1 MDKKVTEWQ
10 ILFSMT
16 SGKDDFY
23 TEDENEYKEYF
34 QELKDNNELNEIEQC
49 IKKTYIWNDEVED
62 WEEDWVDV
70 LYDGVMNLEETK
82 YNIYT
87 TSGENGVYNT
97 TLYDTVDS
105 EEQASDIVS
114 ELQAQGLGA
123 DYEKVDE
130 EYTKTPK
137 KLEEDE
143 TPSIVS
149 YNLTNGGYGNNQDTV
164 YGKLSDNTGYIYEPE
179 TDTVTIYD
187 EVPIELLHVLFY
199 NSENEDELLDDEYQ
213 RLVQEYQDEH
223 LIKSLYSGPLVQ
235 ELHNR
240 YFADDEVEEILDE
253 NLDKTPDIV
262 AYNVTDGGYVNNA
275 NTVYGKLSDGTYFV
289 YYTEM
294 DLVETYDCEPDE
306 LLEIL
311 YADEDELPAEARE
324 EAFNEFFEQHNVDT
338 YGPGDELYEKLHKLY
353 YEEDSLEEAKTDN
366 SSKLNIEYVTPN
378 YTGGGIYVYTGK
390 FKNGNYFIADD
401 TYFGKEGNTFSPF
414 DIRVVDTDPD
424 KVYTDE
430 EGLEYTLLD
439 DMVYQEQHLVEDIED
454 DNAKEL
460 TKEILQWII
469 TNKPEGN
476 YQMGEMQEYL
486 DITNKS
492 NKVEE
497 TKSYTLSLIPDDLY
511 KVLLNIQEMYQ
522 EDLLNSDEDIFANTE
537 DSYAVEM
544 LYNNL
549 ADIITTPI
557 YRKYRN
563 ENYKV
568 ANPDK
573 IDMKVDNYIINALG
587 TIIREDK
594 LEEYRLKNTITENNI
609 SYYIDEYYPSKTQAE
624 QAERKFK
631 DQGKSAYIKQIDNE
645 YAVYVSYEPL
655 KTETFNIKNAGKD
668 KSDFK
673 QMLKTFDNNG
683 KYAKRGNWEIG
694 RGGYDLWY
702 EVSYNKVPVIGCTA
716 GKVSAYQKGFEEY
729 AKLVAE
735 EYGDTYI
742 DTLTEGKVTTT
753 SGTYDTKKYDEICN
767 KVKQA
772 YKDAWEGKISYSD
785 LEDIKKNSGLSSGEL
800 SSVQYM
806 ASRETDKKEETKQQE
821 NPTIKFVGKLSKDD
835 TTFPIKLLGSN
846 IFQYKD
852 ITVEEIFDSVKDI
865 LASYKSKSVN
875 IEIVEQKDIDYNM
888 LNTDFSHTA
897 LTKYTL
903 KRDSQ
908 VCYALEEF
916 NGIGDEENTTTYI
929 TNKEI
934 PDNEINNFILALD
947 NYYNKVFSNSTLKE
961 ETKHYNITDNT
972 KFISYEPDM
981 EGTYTMS
988 DMKKV
993 YNTKVSDEY
1002 KKEGSDFK
1010 DWLDDMLKSGVYEIV
1025 EAKTKGIFDKK
1036 DMKSYLVDISK
1047 AVANVVSKSAKS
1059 ASIEIPNKGE
1069 LMNNNS
1075 VIVYELPTRFTG
1087 DMVGLGEE
1095 IAKQLYSDLESGRVK
1110 EVKCVP
1116 THTKKGQVLTLSIIG
1131 PDIVSVEENK
1141 SLSTLKSKLTDKI
1154 NKILQTPEYGF
1165 EPNEISQYTVI
1176 EIKPLNDTETKVEIR
1191 VELSYEALNG
1201 LIEELNPI
1209 VQQYDKEAY
1218 FDIEEPGIA
1227 SAIIS
1232 TRKNKI
1238 TEEETE
1244 SVNTKIHNLIR
1255 QINDWY
1261 KANNIDKVVLY
1272 EETPNYGIVSTNIL
1286 DKELYDKYGTTAYTP
1301 EDEQV
1306 FNQDGFGYAV
1316 IKYLEDYLK
1325 KLSTYKVTENE
1336 NFDERVQQIVAD
1348 LKEEPLVKKYLYD
1361 TTWLSGSSTTV
1372 YPIEI
1377 GKEDI
1382 TLQWKSDKNV
1392 FNSFIKR
1399 IVDKYPEISD
1409 GWFNQTDGEEPSS
1422 ITFKLVQK
1430 RYENKKITEDIDTEE
1445 IKDKVEQ
1452 EKQETGIKD
1461 DIDTEEEVKTATKK
1475 EVYQYAKQQGLDLE
1489 KLRKQGIDL
1498 SEVEET
1504 LDKVIGNM
1512 VSKSIIEYEDKTG
1525 KSVVWDYKVTNNDID
1540 IIISEI

>member
-1 MDKKVTEWQ
+1 MNKKVTEWQ

-16 SGKDDFY
+16 SDKDDFY

-179 TDTVTIYD
+179 TDTATIYD

-253 NLDKTPDIV
+253 NLDKTPDI
-262 AYNVTDGGYVNNA
+262 
-275 NTVYGKLSDGTYFV
+275 
-289 YYTEM
+289 
-294 DLVETYDCEPDE
+294 
-306 LLEIL
+306 
-311 YADEDELPAEARE
+311 
-324 EAFNEFFEQHNVDT
+324 
-338 YGPGDELYEKLHKLY
+338 
-353 YEEDSLEEAKTDN
+353 
-366 SSKLNIEYVTPN
+366 EYVTPN

-401 TYFGKEGNTFSPF
+401 TYFGKEGDTFSPF

-424 KVYTDE
+424 KVYIDE
-430 EGLEYTLLD
+430 DGLEYTLLD

-454 DNAKEL
+454 DNAKEF

-476 YQMGEMQEYL
+476 YQIGEMQEYL

-522 EDLLNSDEDIFANTE
+522 EDLLNGDEDLFANTE

-865 LASYKSKSVN
+865 VASYKNKSVN

-947 NYYNKVFSNSTLKE
+947 NYYNKVFSNSTLKD

-981 EGTYTMS
+981 EGTYTIS

-1191 VELSYEALNG
+1191 AELSYEALNG

-1232 TRKNKI
+1232 TKKNKI

-1255 QINDWY
+1255 QINAWY
-1261 KANNIDKVVLY
+1261 EANNIDKVVLY
-1272 EETPNYGIVSTNIL
+1272 EETPNYGMVSTNVL
-1286 DKELYDKYGTTAYTP
+1286 DRELYNKYGTTAYTP

-1306 FNQDGFGYAV
+1306 FNQDGFGYEV
-1316 IKYLEDYLK
+1316 IKYLEKYLK
-1325 KLSTYKVTENE
+1325 E
-1336 NFDERVQQIVAD
+1336 
-1348 LKEEPLVKKYLYD
+1348 LKAH
-1361 TTWLSGSSTTV
+1361 
-1372 YPIEI
+1372 
-1377 GKEDI
+1377 
-1382 TLQWKSDKNV
+1382 
-1392 FNSFIKR
+1392 
-1399 IVDKYPEISD
+1399 
-1409 GWFNQTDGEEPSS
+1409 
-1422 ITFKLVQK
+1422 
-1430 RYENKKITEDIDTEE
+1430 KITEDIDTEE
-1445 IKDKVEQ
+1445 IQNKVEQ

-1461 DIDTEEEVKTATKK
+1461 DIDTEEEIKTATKK

-1489 KLRKQGIDL
+1489 KLRKQGIEL
-1498 SEVEET
+1498 SEVAET

>member
-1 MDKKVTEWQ
+1 MEKTVTEWQ

-16 SGKDDFY
+16 SDKEDFY

-34 QELKDNNELNEIEQC
+34 QELKDNGELDQVEQC
-49 IKKTYIWNDEVED
+49 IKKDYIWNDETED

-70 LYDGVMNLEETK
+70 LYDSVMDLEKPK
-82 YNIYT
+82 YNIYV
-87 TSGENGVYNT
+87 TSGEDGVYNT

-123 DYEKVDE
+123 AYEKVE
-130 EYTKTPK
+130 EVYNKIPK
-137 KLEEDE
+137 KLEEND

-253 NLDKTPDIV
+253 NFDKTPDIV

-366 SSKLNIEYVTPN
+366 SSKLNIEYVVPN

-390 FKNGNYFIADD
+390 LKDGNYFIADD
-401 TYFGKEGNTFSPF
+401 TYFGKEGDTFSPF

-430 EGLEYTLLD
+430 DGIEYTLLD
-439 DMVYQEQHLVEDIED
+439 DTYYQEQHFVEDIEE
-454 DNAKEL
+454 DNAKEF
-460 TKEILQWII
+460 TKMILQWVID
-469 TNKPEGN
+469 NKPEGN
-476 YQMGEMQEYL
+476 YQIGDMEEYL
-486 DITNKS
+486 SIASGID
-492 NKVEE
+492 KVEE
-497 TKSYTLSLIPDDLY
+497 
-511 KVLLNIQEMYQ
+511 
-522 EDLLNSDEDIFANTE
+522 ANT
-537 DSYAVEM
+537 V
-544 LYNNL
+544 
-549 ADIITTPI
+549 
-557 YRKYRN
+557 
-563 ENYKV
+563 
-568 ANPDK
+568 
-573 IDMKVDNYIINALG
+573 
-587 TIIREDK
+587 
-594 LEEYRLKNTITENNI
+594 
-609 SYYIDEYYPSKTQAE
+609 
-624 QAERKFK
+624 
-631 DQGKSAYIKQIDNE
+631 
-645 YAVYVSYEPL
+645 
-655 KTETFNIKNAGKD
+655 GKD

-673 QMLKTFDNNG
+673 RMLKTFDNNG

-702 EVSYNKVPVIGCTA
+702 EISYNKVPVIGCTA
-716 GKVSAYQKGFEEY
+716 GKVSAYQKGYEEY

-753 SGTYDTKKYDEICN
+753 SGTYDTDKYDEICN

-772 YKDAWEGKISYSD
+772 YKDTWAGKISYSD

-800 SSVQYM
+800 SSIQYM

-821 NPTIKFVGKLSKDD
+821 NPTIKLVGKLSKDD

-852 ITVEEIFDSVKDI
+852 ITVEEIFDSVKGI
-865 LASYKSKSVN
+865 VTSYKNEGVN
-875 IEIVEQKDIDYNM
+875 IEIVEQRDIDYNM
-888 LNTDFSHTA
+888 LNTDFSHTT

-903 KRDSQ
+903 NRDSQ

-916 NGIGDEENTTTYI
+916 NGVGDEEDTTTYI

-947 NYYNKVFSNSTLKE
+947 EYYNKSFSTLKE
-961 ETKHYNITDNT
+961 ETKQYNITDNT

-993 YNTKVSDEY
+993 YDTKVSDEY

-1010 DWLDDMLKSGVYEIV
+1010 DWLNDMLKSGVYEIK
-1025 EAKTKGIFDKK
+1025 EAKSTGIFEEEDVR
-1036 DMKSYLVDISK
+1036 SYLTDIAEVVTS
-1047 AVANVVSKSAKS
+1047 AIRQTATTAN
-1059 ASIEIPNKGE
+1059 IELPTTGT
-1069 LMNNNS
+1069 LMNDNS
-1075 VIVYELPTRFTG
+1075 VILYELPIIRFTG
-1087 DMVGLGEE
+1087 DKIGLGEH
-1095 IAKQLYSDLESGRVK
+1095 ISAKLLEKLKSGKVQDI
-1110 EVKCVP
+1110 KCVP
-1116 THTKKGQVLTLSIIG
+1116 EHRPNNKEVYLLSIIG
-1131 PDIVSVEENK
+1131 ADIVKTDETK
-1141 SLSTLKSKLTDKI
+1141 SIDTLEQKVKSKIQKV
-1154 NKILQTPEYGF
+1154 LQRPDFGF
-1165 EPNEISQYTVI
+1165 TEKDVDDYTVVEISQEDI
-1176 EIKPLNDTETKVEIR
+1176 GTKVQVR
-1191 VELSYEALNG
+1191 AELDYEAFEK
-1201 LIEELNPI
+1201 LIDELNPI
-1209 VQQYDKEAY
+1209 VQAYDKNSY
-1218 FDIEEPGIA
+1218 FEMEEPGIA
-1227 SAIIS
+1227 SAILS
-1232 TRKNKI
+1232 TKNNKI
-1238 TEEETE
+1238 TEGL
-1244 SVNTKIHNLIR
+1244 SVNETIRDLIS
-1255 QINDWY
+1255 QINKWFE
-1261 KANNIDKVVLY
+1261 NNKIDKVVLY
-1272 EETPNYGIVSTNIL
+1272 EETPYYGIVSTNVL
-1286 DKELYDKYGTTAYTP
+1286 DKELYDKYGTTAYET
-1301 EDEQV
+1301 EKEQV
-1306 FNQDGFGYAV
+1306 FNQDGFGYEV
-1316 IKYLEDYLK
+1316 IKYLENYLK
-1325 KLSTYKVTENE
+1325 TLKTNRVTEE
-1336 NFDERVQQIVAD
+1336 
-1348 LKEEPLVKKYLYD
+1348 
-1361 TTWLSGSSTTV
+1361 
-1372 YPIEI
+1372 
-1377 GKEDI
+1377 
-1382 TLQWKSDKNV
+1382 
-1392 FNSFIKR
+1392 
-1399 IVDKYPEISD
+1399 VDKEA
-1409 GWFNQTDGEEPSS
+1409 
-1422 ITFKLVQK
+1422 VQD
-1430 RYENKKITEDIDTEE
+1430 N
-1445 IKDKVEQ
+1445 VEQ

-1461 DIDTEEEVKTATKK
+1461 DIDTEEEAKTATKK

-1489 KLRKQGIDL
+1489 KLRKQGIEL
-1498 SEVEET
+1498 SEVAET

-1525 KSVVWDYKVTNNDID
+1525 KSVVWDFEVKNNDIE
-1540 IIISEI
+1540 IVISEI

>member
-1 MDKKVTEWQ
+1 MEKTVTEWQ

-16 SGKDDFY
+16 SDKEDFY

-34 QELKDNNELNEIEQC
+34 QELKDNNELDQVEQC
-49 IKKTYIWNDEVED
+49 IKKTYVWNDETED

-70 LYDGVMNLEETK
+70 LYDGVMNLEKPK
-82 YNIYT
+82 YNIYV
-87 TSGENGVYNT
+87 TSGEDGVYNT

-105 EEQASDIVS
+105 EEQANDMVA

-123 DYEKVDE
+123 AYEKVE
-130 EYTKTPK
+130 EVYNKIPK
-137 KLEEDE
+137 KLEEND

-149 YNLTNGGYGNNQDTV
+149 YNLTNGGYGNNQDTI

-199 NSENEDELLDDEYQ
+199 NSENEDELLDDEYR

-240 YFADDEVEEILDE
+240 YFADDEVEELLDE
-253 NLDKTPDIV
+253 NFDKTPDIV

-390 FKNGNYFIADD
+390 LKDGNYFIADD
-401 TYFGKEGNTFSPF
+401 TYFGKEGDTFSPF

-430 EGLEYTLLD
+430 DGLEYTLLD
-439 DMVYQEQHLVEDIED
+439 DTYYQEQHFVEDIEEN
-454 DNAKEL
+454 NAKEF
-460 TKEILQWII
+460 TKMILQWVID
-469 TNKPEGN
+469 NKPEGN
-476 YQMGEMQEYL
+476 YQIEDMEEYL
-486 DITNKS
+486 SIANGID
-492 NKVEE
+492 KVEE
-497 TKSYTLSLIPDDLY
+497 ARTYTISLIPEDLY

-544 LYNNL
+544 LYNHL
-549 ADIITTPI
+549 ADIITTPE
-557 YRKYRN
+557 YREYRN
-563 ENYKV
+563 KNYTVK
-568 ANPDK
+568 NPDG
-573 IDMKVDNYIINALG
+573 IDMKVDTDLTNAFG
-587 TIIREDK
+587 AIIRDDRLSEYK
-594 LEEYRLKNTITENNI
+594 LQETKVVEANT
-609 SYYIDEYYPSKTQAE
+609 
-624 QAERKFK
+624 
-631 DQGKSAYIKQIDNE
+631 
-645 YAVYVSYEPL
+645 V
-655 KTETFNIKNAGKD
+655 GKD

-673 QMLKTFDNNG
+673 RMLKTFDNNG

-702 EVSYNKVPVIGCTA
+702 EISYDKVPVIGCTA
-716 GKVSAYQKGFEEY
+716 GKVSAYQKGYEEY

-753 SGTYDTKKYDEICN
+753 SGTYDTDKYDEICN

-772 YKDAWEGKISYSD
+772 YKDTWAGKISYSD
-785 LEDIKKNSGLSSGEL
+785 LEDIKKQSGLSNGEL
-800 SSVQYM
+800 SSIQYM

-821 NPTIKFVGKLSKDD
+821 NPTIKLVGKLSKDD

-852 ITVEEIFDSVKDI
+852 ITVEEIFDSVKGI
-865 LASYKSKSVN
+865 VISYKNEGVN
-875 IEIVEQKDIDYNM
+875 IEIVEQRDIDYNM
-888 LNTDFSHTA
+888 LNTDFSHTT

-903 KRDSQ
+903 NRDSQ

-916 NGIGDEENTTTYI
+916 NGVGDEEDTTTYI

-947 NYYNKVFSNSTLKE
+947 EYYNKSFSTLKE
-961 ETKHYNITDNT
+961 ETKQYNITDST

-981 EGTYTMS
+981 EGTYTIQ
-988 DMKKV
+988 DMKDT
-993 YNTKVSDEY
+993 YNNKVSDDY
-1002 KKEGSDFK
+1002 KKDGSSFE
-1010 DWLDDMLKSGVYEIV
+1010 DWLDDMLKSGVYEIK
-1025 EAKTKGIFDKK
+1025 EAKSTGIFEEEDVR
-1036 DMKSYLVDISK
+1036 SYLTDI
-1047 AVANVVSKSAKS
+1047 AEVVTNAIRQTATTAN
-1059 ASIEIPNKGE
+1059 IELPTTGT
-1069 LMNNNS
+1069 LMNDNS
-1075 VIVYELPTRFTG
+1075 VILYELPILRFTG
-1087 DMVGLGEE
+1087 DKIGLGEH
-1095 IAKQLYSDLESGRVK
+1095 ISAKLLEKLKSGKVQDI
-1110 EVKCVP
+1110 KCVP
-1116 THTKKGQVLTLSIIG
+1116 EHRPNNKEVYLLSIIG
-1131 PDIVSVEENK
+1131 ANIVKTDETK
-1141 SLSTLKSKLTDKI
+1141 SIDTLEQKVKSKIQKV
-1154 NKILQTPEYGF
+1154 LQRPDFGF
-1165 EPNEISQYTVI
+1165 TEKDIDDYTVVEVSQEDI
-1176 EIKPLNDTETKVEIR
+1176 GTKVQVR
-1191 VELSYEALNG
+1191 AELDYEAFEK
-1201 LIEELNPI
+1201 LIDELNPI
-1209 VQQYDKEAY
+1209 VQAYDKNSY
-1218 FDIEEPGIA
+1218 FEMEEPGIA
-1227 SAIIS
+1227 SAILS
-1232 TRKNKI
+1232 TKNNKI
-1238 TEEETE
+1238 TEGL
-1244 SVNTKIHNLIR
+1244 SVNETIR
-1255 QINDWY
+1255 DLVSQINKWFE
-1261 KANNIDKVVLY
+1261 NNKIDKVVLY
-1272 EETPNYGIVSTNIL
+1272 EETPYYGIVSTNVL
-1286 DKELYDKYGTTAYTP
+1286 DKELYDKYGTTAYET
-1301 EDEQV
+1301 EKEQV
-1306 FNQDGFGYAV
+1306 FNQDGFGYEV
-1316 IKYLEDYLK
+1316 IKYLENYLK
-1325 KLSTYKVTENE
+1325 TLKTNRVTESLHLDRIQTIV
-1336 NFDERVQQIVAD
+1336 DE
-1348 LKEEPLVKKYLYD
+1348 LKQEPMVKKYLYD

-1377 GKEDI
+1377 GKQNI
-1382 TLQWKSDKNV
+1382 TLQWKSDKNI
-1392 FNSFIKR
+1392 FNSFIKK

-1409 GWFNQTDGEEPSS
+1409 GWFSKTDGEEPSS
-1422 ITFKLVQK
+1422 ITFKLA
-1430 RYENKKITEDIDTEE
+1430 ENIEENNKVTEE
-1445 IKDKVEQ
+1445 VDKEAVQDNVEQ

-1461 DIDTEEEVKTATKK
+1461 DIDTEEEAKTATKK

-1489 KLRKQGIDL
+1489 KLRKQGIEL
-1498 SEVEET
+1498 SEVAET

-1525 KSVVWDYKVTNNDID
+1525 KSVVWDFEVKNNDIE
-1540 IIISEI
+1540 IVISEI

>member
-1 MDKKVTEWQ
+1 MNKKVTEWQ

-16 SGKDDFY
+16 SDKDDFY

-130 EYTKTPK
+130 GYTKTPK

-353 YEEDSLEEAKTDN
+353 YGEDSLEEAKTDN

-378 YTGGGIYVYTGK
+378 YTGGGIYVYTGR

-414 DIRVVDTDPD
+414 DIRVVDIDPD

-454 DNAKEL
+454 DNAKEV
-460 TKEILQWII
+460 TKMILQWII
-469 TNKPEGN
+469 DNKPEGN
-476 YQMGEMQEYL
+476 YQIGEMQEYL
-486 DITNKS
+486 DIVLDKDT
-492 NKVEE
+492 VEE
-497 TKSYTLSLIPDDLY
+497 KLNEANNKINLEPLSDDLY
-511 KVLLNIQEMYQ
+511 KELVNIAELYY
-522 EDLLNSDEDIFANTE
+522 EDLDNEEDDTFAGTD
-537 DSYAVEM
+537 DSYANEM
-544 LYNNL
+544 LEQRLGDLITSSKAFYLWVSEHYDTTTLELKRKAYLDAYSKFVQIIKSNNL
-549 ADIITTPI
+549 AD
-557 YRKYRN
+557 YKQDKVKN
-563 ENYKV
+563 ESVNANNY
-568 ANPDK
+568 
-573 IDMKVDNYIINALG
+573 
-587 TIIREDK
+587 
-594 LEEYRLKNTITENNI
+594 
-609 SYYIDEYYPSKTQAE
+609 
-624 QAERKFK
+624 
-631 DQGKSAYIKQIDNE
+631 
-645 YAVYVSYEPL
+645 
-655 KTETFNIKNAGKD
+655 GKD

-702 EVSYNKVPVIGCTA
+702 EISYNKVPVIGCTA

-865 LASYKSKSVN
+865 VTSYKNKGVN
-875 IEIVEQKDIDYNM
+875 IEIVEQRDIDYNM

-934 PDNEINNFILALD
+934 PDNEINNFLLALD
-947 NYYNKVFSNSTLKE
+947 KYYNEVFSNSTLKE

-993 YNTKVSDEY
+993 YDTKVSDEY

-1010 DWLDDMLKSGVYEIV
+1010 DWLNDMLKSGVYEIV

-1059 ASIEIPNKGE
+1059 ASIEIPNDGE

-1075 VIVYELPTRFTG
+1075 VIVYELPIRFTG

-1191 VELSYEALNG
+1191 AELSYEALNG

-1232 TRKNKI
+1232 TKKNKI
-1238 TEEETE
+1238 TEEGTE

-1255 QINDWY
+1255 QINAWY
-1261 KANNIDKVVLY
+1261 EANNIDKVVLY

-1422 ITFKLVQK
+1422 IIFKLVQK

>member
-1 MDKKVTEWQ
+1 MEKTITEWQ

-16 SGKDDFY
+16 SDKEDFY

-34 QELKDNNELNEIEQC
+34 QELKDNGELDQVEQC
-49 IKKTYIWNDEVED
+49 IKKDYIWNDETED

-70 LYDGVMNLEETK
+70 LYDSVMDLEKPK
-82 YNIYT
+82 YNIYV
-87 TSGENGVYNT
+87 TSGEDGVYNT

-123 DYEKVDE
+123 AYEKVE
-130 EYTKTPK
+130 EVYNKIPK
-137 KLEEDE
+137 KLEEND

-253 NLDKTPDIV
+253 NFDKTPDIV

-366 SSKLNIEYVTPN
+366 SSKLNIEYVVPN

-390 FKNGNYFIADD
+390 LKDGNYFIADD
-401 TYFGKEGNTFSPF
+401 TYFGKEGDTFSPF

-430 EGLEYTLLD
+430 DGIEYTLLD
-439 DMVYQEQHLVEDIED
+439 DTYYQEQHFVEDIEE
-454 DNAKEL
+454 DNAKEF
-460 TKEILQWII
+460 TKMILQWVID
-469 TNKPEGN
+469 NKPEGN
-476 YQMGEMQEYL
+476 YQIGDMEEYL
-486 DITNKS
+486 SIASGID
-492 NKVEE
+492 KVEE
-497 TKSYTLSLIPDDLY
+497 
-511 KVLLNIQEMYQ
+511 
-522 EDLLNSDEDIFANTE
+522 ANT
-537 DSYAVEM
+537 V
-544 LYNNL
+544 
-549 ADIITTPI
+549 
-557 YRKYRN
+557 
-563 ENYKV
+563 
-568 ANPDK
+568 
-573 IDMKVDNYIINALG
+573 
-587 TIIREDK
+587 
-594 LEEYRLKNTITENNI
+594 
-609 SYYIDEYYPSKTQAE
+609 
-624 QAERKFK
+624 
-631 DQGKSAYIKQIDNE
+631 
-645 YAVYVSYEPL
+645 
-655 KTETFNIKNAGKD
+655 GKD

-673 QMLKTFDNNG
+673 RMLKTFDNNG

-702 EVSYNKVPVIGCTA
+702 EISYNKVPVIGCTA
-716 GKVSAYQKGFEEY
+716 GKVSAYQKGYEEY

-753 SGTYDTKKYDEICN
+753 SGTYDTDKYDEICN

-772 YKDAWEGKISYSD
+772 YKDTWAGKISYSD

-800 SSVQYM
+800 SSIQYM

-821 NPTIKFVGKLSKDD
+821 NPTIKLVGKLSKDD

-852 ITVEEIFDSVKDI
+852 ITVEEIFDSVKGI
-865 LASYKSKSVN
+865 VTSYKNEGVN
-875 IEIVEQKDIDYNM
+875 IEIVEQRDIDYNM
-888 LNTDFSHTA
+888 LNTDFSHTT

-903 KRDSQ
+903 NRDSQ

-916 NGIGDEENTTTYI
+916 NGVGDEEDTTTYI

-947 NYYNKVFSNSTLKE
+947 EYYNKSFSTLKE
-961 ETKHYNITDNT
+961 ETKQYNITDNT

-993 YNTKVSDEY
+993 YDTKVSDEY

-1010 DWLDDMLKSGVYEIV
+1010 DWLNDMLKSGVYEIK
-1025 EAKTKGIFDKK
+1025 EAKSTGIFEEEDVR
-1036 DMKSYLVDISK
+1036 SYLTDIAEVVTS
-1047 AVANVVSKSAKS
+1047 AIRQTATTAN
-1059 ASIEIPNKGE
+1059 IELPTTGT
-1069 LMNNNS
+1069 LMNDNS
-1075 VIVYELPTRFTG
+1075 VILYELPIIRFTG
-1087 DMVGLGEE
+1087 DKIGLGEH
-1095 IAKQLYSDLESGRVK
+1095 ISAKLLEKLKSGKVQDI
-1110 EVKCVP
+1110 KCVP
-1116 THTKKGQVLTLSIIG
+1116 EHRPNNKEVYLLSIIG
-1131 PDIVSVEENK
+1131 ADIVKTDETK
-1141 SLSTLKSKLTDKI
+1141 SIDTLEQKVKSKIQKV
-1154 NKILQTPEYGF
+1154 LQRPDFGF
-1165 EPNEISQYTVI
+1165 TEKDVDDYTVVEISQEDI
-1176 EIKPLNDTETKVEIR
+1176 GTKVQVR
-1191 VELSYEALNG
+1191 AELDYEAFEK
-1201 LIEELNPI
+1201 LIDELNPI
-1209 VQQYDKEAY
+1209 VQAYDKNSY
-1218 FDIEEPGIA
+1218 FEMEEPGIA
-1227 SAIIS
+1227 SAILS
-1232 TRKNKI
+1232 TKNNKI
-1238 TEEETE
+1238 TEGL
-1244 SVNTKIHNLIR
+1244 SVNETIRDLIS
-1255 QINDWY
+1255 QINKWFE
-1261 KANNIDKVVLY
+1261 NNKIDKVVLY
-1272 EETPNYGIVSTNIL
+1272 EETPYYGIVSTNVL
-1286 DKELYDKYGTTAYTP
+1286 DKELYDKYGTTAYET
-1301 EDEQV
+1301 EKEQV
-1306 FNQDGFGYAV
+1306 FNQDGFGYEV
-1316 IKYLEDYLK
+1316 IKYLENYLK
-1325 KLSTYKVTENE
+1325 TLKTNRVTEE
-1336 NFDERVQQIVAD
+1336 
-1348 LKEEPLVKKYLYD
+1348 
-1361 TTWLSGSSTTV
+1361 
-1372 YPIEI
+1372 
-1377 GKEDI
+1377 
-1382 TLQWKSDKNV
+1382 
-1392 FNSFIKR
+1392 
-1399 IVDKYPEISD
+1399 VDKEA
-1409 GWFNQTDGEEPSS
+1409 
-1422 ITFKLVQK
+1422 VQD
-1430 RYENKKITEDIDTEE
+1430 N
-1445 IKDKVEQ
+1445 VEQ

-1461 DIDTEEEVKTATKK
+1461 DIDTEEEAKTATKK

-1489 KLRKQGIDL
+1489 KLRKQGIEL
-1498 SEVEET
+1498 SEVAET

-1525 KSVVWDYKVTNNDID
+1525 KSVVWDFEVKNNDIE
-1540 IIISEI
+1540 IVISEI

>member
-1 MDKKVTEWQ
+1 MNKKVTEWQ

-16 SGKDDFY
+16 SDKDDFY

-49 IKKTYIWNDEVED
+49 VKKTYIWNDEVED

-353 YEEDSLEEAKTDN
+353 YEEDGLEEAKTDN

-424 KVYTDE
+424 KVYIDE
-430 EGLEYTLLD
+430 DGLEYTLLD

-476 YQMGEMQEYL
+476 YQIGEMQEYL
-486 DITNKS
+486 DIVLDNNT
-492 NKVEE
+492 VEE
-497 TKSYTLSLIPDDLY
+497 NLNEANNKINLEPLSNDLY
-511 KVLLNIQEMYQ
+511 KELVNIAELYY
-522 EDLLNSDEDIFANTE
+522 EDLDNEEDDTFAGTD
-537 DSYAVEM
+537 DSYANEM
-544 LYNNL
+544 LEQRLGDLITSSKAFYLWVSEHYDTTTLELKRKAYLDAYSKFMQIIKSNNL
-549 ADIITTPI
+549 AD
-557 YRKYRN
+557 YKQDKVKN
-563 ENYKV
+563 ESVTANNY
-568 ANPDK
+568 
-573 IDMKVDNYIINALG
+573 
-587 TIIREDK
+587 
-594 LEEYRLKNTITENNI
+594 
-609 SYYIDEYYPSKTQAE
+609 
-624 QAERKFK
+624 
-631 DQGKSAYIKQIDNE
+631 
-645 YAVYVSYEPL
+645 
-655 KTETFNIKNAGKD
+655 GKD

-673 QMLKTFDNNG
+673 RMLKTFDNNG

-742 DTLTEGKVTTT
+742 DTLSEGKVTTT

-821 NPTIKFVGKLSKDD
+821 NPTIKFVGKLSKDN

-852 ITVEEIFDSVKDI
+852 IAVEEIFDSVKDI
-865 LASYKSKSVN
+865 VASYKNKSVN

-916 NGIGDEENTTTYI
+916 NGIGDEEDTTTYI

-947 NYYNKVFSNSTLKE
+947 KYYNEVFSNSTLKE

-1010 DWLDDMLKSGVYEIV
+1010 DWLNDMLKSGVYEIV

-1227 SAIIS
+1227 SAILS
-1232 TRKNKI
+1232 TKKNKI

-1382 TLQWKSDKNV
+1382 ILQWKSDKNV

>member
-16 SGKDDFY
+16 SDKDDFY

-70 LYDGVMNLEETK
+70 LYDSVMNLEETK

-137 KLEEDE
+137 KLEGDE

-353 YEEDSLEEAKTDN
+353 YGEDSLEEAKTDN

-424 KVYTDE
+424 KVYIDE
-430 EGLEYTLLD
+430 DGLEYTLLD

-476 YQMGEMQEYL
+476 YQIGEMQEYL
-486 DITNKS
+486 DIVLDKDT
-492 NKVEE
+492 VEE
-497 TKSYTLSLIPDDLY
+497 NLNEANNKINLEPLSNDLY
-511 KVLLNIQEMYQ
+511 KELVNIAELYY
-522 EDLLNSDEDIFANTE
+522 EDLDNEEDDTFAGTD
-537 DSYAVEM
+537 DSYANEM
-544 LYNNL
+544 LEQRLGDLITSSKAFYLWVSEHYDTTTLELKRKAYLDAYSKFVQIIKSNNL
-549 ADIITTPI
+549 AD
-557 YRKYRN
+557 YKQDKVKN
-563 ENYKV
+563 ESVNANNY
-568 ANPDK
+568 
-573 IDMKVDNYIINALG
+573 
-587 TIIREDK
+587 
-594 LEEYRLKNTITENNI
+594 
-609 SYYIDEYYPSKTQAE
+609 
-624 QAERKFK
+624 
-631 DQGKSAYIKQIDNE
+631 
-645 YAVYVSYEPL
+645 
-655 KTETFNIKNAGKD
+655 GKD

-702 EVSYNKVPVIGCTA
+702 EISYNKVPVIGCTA

-742 DTLTEGKVTTT
+742 DILTEGKVTTT

-821 NPTIKFVGKLSKDD
+821 NPTIKFVGKLSKDN

-852 ITVEEIFDSVKDI
+852 IAVEEIFDSVKDI
-865 LASYKSKSVN
+865 VASYKNKSVN
-875 IEIVEQKDIDYNM
+875 IEIVEQKDIDYTM

-916 NGIGDEENTTTYI
+916 NGIGDEEDTTTYI

-934 PDNEINNFILALD
+934 PDNEINDFILALD
-947 NYYNKVFSNSTLKE
+947 KYYNEVFSNSTLKE

-993 YNTKVSDEY
+993 YDTKVSDEY

-1010 DWLDDMLKSGVYEIV
+1010 DWLNDMLKSGVYEIV
-1025 EAKTKGIFDKK
+1025 EAKIKGIFDKK

-1232 TRKNKI
+1232 TKKNKI

-1255 QINDWY
+1255 QINAWY
-1261 KANNIDKVVLY
+1261 EANNIDKVVLY

-1461 DIDTEEEVKTATKK
+1461 NIDTEEEVKTATKK